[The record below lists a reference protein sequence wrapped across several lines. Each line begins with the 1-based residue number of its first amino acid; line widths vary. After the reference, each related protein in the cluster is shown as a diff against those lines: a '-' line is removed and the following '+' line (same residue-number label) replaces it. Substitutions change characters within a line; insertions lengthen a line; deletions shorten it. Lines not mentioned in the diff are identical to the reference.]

1 MFVQLPN
8 MHVPLHAASGGPL
21 SRMGGGKNGG
31 RGGGGGFF
39 GMAKA
44 NVTNVDK
51 NAKDK
56 VQWNL
61 GCIENFRDVWFHWS
75 SCVFMS
81 CLSCPNLLLDASGCS
96 LPVLMQN

>member
-1 MFVQLPN
+1 MREGGREVCVKLCSVSDPLP
-8 MHVPLHAASGGPL
+8 PSAAAAAAGGPL

-44 NVTNVDK
+44 NVTSVDK

-56 VQWNL
+56 V
-61 GCIENFRDVWFHWS
+61 G
-75 SCVFMS
+75 
-81 CLSCPNLLLDASGCS
+81 
-96 LPVLMQN
+96 

>member
-1 MFVQLPN
+1 
-8 MHVPLHAASGGPL
+8 
-21 SRMGGGKNGG
+21 MGGGKNGG

-56 VQWNL
+56 VGGREGL
-61 GCIENFRDVWFHWS
+61 GQGEQAEGFFGVA
-75 SCVFMS
+75 V
-81 CLSCPNLLLDASGCS
+81 CLSSGFYLS
-96 LPVLMQN
+96 GGSARV